1 MSVDPL
7 VATIVFSVLNLGAV
21 YAAAFPY
28 NLSWSA
34 VLGVVVGASLAIRLA
49 GKLVFPENKRG
60 INPLLV
66 QHTLY
71 ALGASVVSS
80 ILMLILLSSRFGF
93 PLGFSIVVIN
103 GIIYAALNMLE
114 KKMAKLSFFPP
125 IKT

>member
-28 NLSWSA
+28 NLSCSA
-34 VLGVVVGASLAIRLA
+34 VLGVVVGASLAIRVA

-60 INPLLV
+60 INPQLV

-71 ALGASVVSS
+71 ALGAAVVSS

-103 GIIYAALNMLE
+103 GIIYAVLNMLE
-114 KKMAKLSFFPP
+114 KKMA
-125 IKT
+125 

>member
-1 MSVDPL
+1 MDPL
-7 VATIVFSVLNLGAV
+7 IVTIVFAVLNLGAV

-28 NLSWSA
+28 GLSWSA
-34 VLGVVVGASLAIRLA
+34 VLGVVVGASLAVRLA

-60 INPLLV
+60 VSPLIV
-66 QHTLY
+66 QNMFY
-71 ALGASVVSS
+71 ALGASVVSA

-114 KKMAKLSFFPP
+114 QKFASRSFN
-125 IKT
+125 IQG